1 NRTAA
6 GEQVRMVTRRARK
19 DGSLV
24 DVEVLGAPVTIGGE
38 LAGRYAIYLDIS
50 ELERQRQYYEAL
62 LEGSP
67 TAIIAIDPSDDVT
80 SWNPAAERLFGYTA
94 REAIGRNIDG
104 LVANRADIRD
114 EAVDVS
120 RRIAKGEV
128 RLITRRTRKDGSL
141 VDVEVLGAPIHVG
154 GELV

>member
-1 NRTAA
+1 
-6 GEQVRMVTRRARK
+6 
-19 DGSLV
+19 
-24 DVEVLGAPVTIGGE
+24 
-38 LAGRYAIYLDIS
+38 
-50 ELERQRQYYEAL
+50 
-62 LEGSP
+62 
-67 TAIIAIDPSDDVT
+67 
-80 SWNPAAERLFGYTA
+80 LFGYTA

-141 VDVEVLGAPIHVG
+141 VDVEVLGAPIHLG
-154 GELV
+154 GELAGMYGRFHDVSELQRERRYFESLLELSPTAIITLDLHAVVTSWNPAAEQLFGYTAGEAIGRPLDDLVSNRDDLRAEGAQYTQ